1 MRATIGELEK
11 LTGMSRTTL
20 RYYDTE
26 GRLDPERQENGY
38 RLYTEKDVMS
48 LVQIKQLN
56 ALGVEL
62 TRLPDAKSRTS
73 CADIYQCLV
82 EKEQQIEQEIDEM
95 YQKMARLRLHV
106 ETFKDCVHSGT
117 VVEEARMIGAYR
129 IYYGSAETDHPDTAE
144 IFKRWIA
151 EVPYTYSTIRIPQK
165 ALLLPP
171 TETCR
176 ADTGLGMLSDTFRR
190 INETFREPMEYSPPC
205 KCIQGIIETRDLERI
220 PCTVLTPFVRYL
232 EEHDLIPLG
241 NLYGWVVYSPVNH
254 KWDSYRI
261 SLRIG
266 VS

>member
-144 IFKRWIA
+144 VFKRWIA

-171 TETCR
+171 
-176 ADTGLGMLSDTFRR
+176 RR
-190 INETFREPMEYSPPC
+190 PAA
-205 KCIQGIIETRDLERI
+205 RI
-220 PCTVLTPFVRYL
+220 PGSGCSAIRSGGSMKPSGSRWNTRLLQVHPGHHRNTGPGADSLHRSYAL
-232 EEHDLIPLG
+232 RPLSG
-241 NLYGWVVYSPVNH
+241 GA
-254 KWDSYRI
+254 
-261 SLRIG
+261 
-266 VS
+266 

>member
-1 MRATIGELEK
+1 MDSRRLFRSLFTGDTAEGEDVCDGVAAQAVAGMDAAGH
-11 LTGMSRTTL
+11 LTGSPQAFNDGAVFTQDL
-20 RYYDTE
+20 SLSINADTAH
-26 GRLDPERQENGY
+26 G
-38 RLYTEKDVMS
+38 VMQGS
-48 LVQIKQLN
+48 LARADADAHGGIGFD
-56 ALGVEL
+56 GV
-62 TRLPDAKSRTS
+62 D
-73 CADIYQCLV
+73 
-82 EKEQQIEQEIDEM
+82 IDEM

-144 IFKRWIA
+144 VFKRWIA

-190 INETFREPMEYSPPC
+190 INETFRESMEYSPPC
-205 KCIQGIIETRDLERI
+205 KCIQGNIETRDLERI